1 MAKRADG
8 LTILRFTIRDL
19 LWLTVVVA
27 LMLAMWH
34 QRRDYL
40 QRLDIAHR
48 HASAVRLEVLKAQS
62 NEREYATLSD
72 PSVLEPHLVEVDW
85 EVATKDVP

>member
-1 MAKRADG
+1 M
-8 LTILRFTIRDL
+8 LRFTIRDL

-27 LMLAMWH
+27 LLLGMWH

-48 HASAVRLEVLKAQS
+48 HAAAVRLEVLKAQS
-62 NEREYATLSD
+62 NEQEYASHID
-72 PSVLEPHLVEVDW
+72 PIVLEPHLAEVDW
-85 EVATKDVP
+85 EVATQDVP